1 MIGLLDVGVGAAVP
15 LADIKSVEHVEWGP
29 GRAEHYRLHRN
40 SGAQAA
46 TLFPHDYTDLMM
58 RPVQIIPAEPGTRLI
73 LVYSLPCDE
82 VASADADPVLA
93 WALCMDGQVRP
104 ILPSGVRR
112 DFRFNDQNVWH
123 PDYVQLPDG
132 KIYQF
137 GLESD
142 CGVYASIEEVIDT
155 ETKRLQRHEAE
166 RKQVAAE
173 KQGQDHEGI
182 AA

>member
-1 MIGLLDVGVGAAVP
+1 MIGLLGTGSGAVA
-15 LADIKSVEHVEWGP
+15 LADIQSIQHVAGDV
-29 GRAEHYRLHRN
+29 GRAEYYAVRRRSDAAALRLFAHEYN
-40 SGAQAA
+40 
-46 TLFPHDYTDLMM
+46 DLMM
-58 RPVQIIPAEPGTRLI
+58 RPVQIMPAEPGTRLI

-82 VASADADPVLA
+82 TAMADTDPVLA

-104 ILPSGVRR
+104 VLPSGVRR

-123 PDYVQLPDG
+123 PDYVQLPNG

-137 GLESD
+137 GLETD
-142 CGVYASIEEVIDT
+142 PGVYASIEEVIDT

-166 RKQVAAE
+166 RKRVADEQA
-173 KQGQDHEGI
+173 QGNEGI